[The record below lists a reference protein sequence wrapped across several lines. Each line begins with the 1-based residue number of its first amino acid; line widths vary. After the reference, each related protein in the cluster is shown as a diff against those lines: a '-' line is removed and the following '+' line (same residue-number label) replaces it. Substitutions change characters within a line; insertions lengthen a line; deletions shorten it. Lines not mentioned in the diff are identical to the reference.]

1 MEARMLRMDEFNKIR
16 KEFFTNQKSVYGIA
30 KEYNRSWETI
40 NNIIK
45 IPEHLIEAR
54 GKRTKKNHVV
64 TPEVNRI
71 IHELLEFEVLN
82 KVPKKQRFSAKFI
95 FKKVKEECNYKGS
108 AKRIR
113 TIVAIARKEFK
124 TTNPKTF
131 LELDFE
137 LGHYL
142 QVDHGEVELK
152 INGHQIIG
160 YLFVGSVPGAVLR
173 YCQFYPTKAAES
185 WGAFHENCF
194 LYFGGVFP
202 NCTYDNDSVLRKN
215 KGDESEETKFAIELR
230 THYDFNS
237 IYCNRASGNEKG
249 AVENGV
255 GFCRRNFL
263 AGIQSFDSFE
273 QLNISLKNQCDDLL
287 MSEKHYISGKPLSE
301 YLETVKKNL
310 RPFNQGRR
318 WGRYED
324 FTVNKFQQFTYQDHA
339 YSVPERFVGSSI
351 NAYITSD
358 RVTVHDGDTVITDH
372 SRKFLTGEDSILLDH
387 YLEQLSRKPAAIPF
401 SKAIKNEDFNSS
413 LLTFW
418 DRLKNKHGEKE
429 GNIQFVMTLMLKRR
443 SSEEDFQFAIDMA
456 LSCAAISHDGAKS
469 ILHQIQ
475 IEQVRSMEDYPTLL
489 ADEHFN
495 MNQYYELQEVLL
507 D

>member
-1 MEARMLRMDEFNKIR
+1 MDEFNKIR
-16 KEFFTNQKSVYGIA
+16 KEFFTNQKSVYEIA
-30 KEYNRSWETI
+30 KEYRRSWVTVSK
-40 NNIIK
+40 IIK

-54 GKRTKKNHVV
+54 GKRTKANHVI
-64 TPEVNRI
+64 TPEVNKK
-71 IHELLEFEVLN
+71 IHELLEFEVLHR
-82 KVPKKQRFSAKFI
+82 VPKKQRFTAKFI
-95 FKKVKEECNYKGS
+95 FKKVKEECDYKGS

-113 TIVAIARKEFK
+113 TIVAIARREFK
-124 TTNPKTF
+124 TTKPKSF

-137 LGHYL
+137 IGQYL

-173 YCQFYPTKAAES
+173 YCQFYPTKASES
-185 WGAFHENCF
+185 WGAFHEKCF
-194 LYFGGVFP
+194 QYFGGVFP
-202 NCTYDNDSVLRKN
+202 NCTYDNDSVLKKN
-215 KGDESEETKFAIELR
+215 KGEKSEETKFAIELR
-230 THYDFNS
+230 THYNFHS

-273 QLNISLKNQCDDLL
+273 QLNIYLKDQGDELL
-287 MSEKHYISGKPLSE
+287 TSEEHYISGKPLSE
-301 YLETVKKNL
+301 YLEIVKKNL
-310 RPFNQGRR
+310 SPFNPGRR

-324 FTVNKFQQFTYQDHA
+324 LAVNKFQQFTYQDHA
-339 YSVPERFVGSSI
+339 YSVPERFVGSNI
-351 NAYITSD
+351 KAYITSD
-358 RVTVHDGDTVITDH
+358 RVTVYDGDATITDH
-372 SRKFLTGEDSILLDH
+372 PRKFLIGEDSILLDH
-387 YLEQLSRKPAAIPF
+387 YLEQLSRKPTAIPF
-401 SKAIKNEDFNSS
+401 SKAMKNENFNSS

-429 GNIQFVMTLMLKRR
+429 GNVQFVMTLMLKRT
-443 SSEEDFQFAIDMA
+443 SSSEDFQFAIDMA

-475 IEQVRSMEDYPTLL
+475 IEQVRTMEDYPTLL
-489 ADEHFN
+489 SDEQFN
-495 MNQYYELQEVLL
+495 MNQYYELQEVQL